1 MLILKNLK
9 SSICLFIL
17 FSFIGF
23 NSIGQVTNRVLHK
36 SIKKEAKKLHKNG
49 WYAIPGDLS
58 IEEQLI
64 IGYEN
69 AMDDD
74 LVFFSHSAI
83 SMTARSAKMIAQHE
97 IQIQLLDYIEDISN
111 PISEEQV
118 AGSNLNVEKIP
129 IQKSDNNRETSIS
142 INVVGKIEAVFF
154 RNDTDGSI
162 ECNLVMSYAQ
172 EAIER
177 WAIENSRN

>member
-1 MLILKNLK
+1 MKNLK
-9 SSICLFIL
+9 SSTCLFIL

-23 NSIGQVTNRVLHK
+23 NSIGQVIDRALHK
-36 SIKKEAKKLHKNG
+36 SAKKEAKNLRKEG
-49 WYAIPGDLS
+49 WYAMLGDLS
-58 IEEQLI
+58 LEEQLI
-64 IGYEN
+64 ISYEN

-74 LVFFSHSAI
+74 LIFFSYSAM
-83 SMTARSAKMIAQHE
+83 SMTARSAKIIAQHE

-129 IQKSDNNRETSIS
+129 IQKSDNKRETSIS
-142 INVVGKIEAVFF
+142 INVFGKIEAAFF
-154 RNDTDGSI
+154 RNDTDGNI
-162 ECNLVMSYAQ
+162 ECNLVMSYAK

-177 WAIENSRN
+177 WAIENSGN